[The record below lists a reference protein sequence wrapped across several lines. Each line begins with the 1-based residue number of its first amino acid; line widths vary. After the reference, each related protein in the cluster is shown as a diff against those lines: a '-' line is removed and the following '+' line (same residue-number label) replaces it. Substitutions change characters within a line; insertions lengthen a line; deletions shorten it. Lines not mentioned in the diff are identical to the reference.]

1 MPNPMIY
8 SKLVLRWMA
17 ALAASLLLC
26 SIAACGARERSD
38 AAHDLPA
45 AARPAADTTSRSPR
59 PEPWRDTT
67 GCARGYRGTINGTIA
82 ITMRLCRKGENLAGS
97 YRYVKVGKDI
107 EIQGHVGDDGEFI
120 LYEWGDGGSRKQTGN
135 WLGHISG
142 DSLLE
147 GTWTTVKGD
156 RSMPFRVTLAEGSA
170 PMSGAAGF
178 DGSWSYEKDGYTFT
192 LDLTVRGDSI
202 VGRHCAVTKNATR
215 VDCSAEETTGDAS
228 EDSSPS
234 IRGTFDGAD
243 ARVHFESYYGVDS
256 AMNPIGGT
264 ATMTLDG
271 DRLAWKIVDF
281 TPGDFYLPMQATL
294 KRERKR

>member
-1 MPNPMIY
+1 MFT
-8 SKLVLRWMA
+8 
-17 ALAASLLLC
+17 
-26 SIAACGARERSD
+26 
-38 AAHDLPA
+38 DLPEPQLRA
-45 AARPAADTTSRSPR
+45 YRSTLEEPADFA
-59 PEPWRDTT
+59 
-67 GCARGYRGTINGTIA
+67 
-82 ITMRLCRKGENLAGS
+82 
-97 YRYVKVGKDI
+97 
-107 EIQGHVGDDGEFI
+107 EF
-120 LYEWGDGGSRKQTGN
+120 W
-135 WLGHISG
+135 
-142 DSLLE
+142 E
-147 GTWTTVKGD
+147 G
-156 RSMPFRVTLAEGSA
+156 TLAEA
-170 PMSGAAGF
+170 RRHP
-178 DGSWSYEKDGYTFT
+178 